1 MGDGIVHFF
10 YLTNNKTRNLLMLL
24 SCYLKLSSWCEQ
36 TRTAQN
42 ILVLKEINNILGVLY
57 RQNIDFGKKI
67 KFFIFKKD
75 AS

>member
-1 MGDGIVHFF
+1 
-10 YLTNNKTRNLLMLL
+10 MLL
-24 SCYLKLSSWCEQ
+24 SCYLKLSSWFEQ
-36 TRTAQN
+36 TRTVQN